1 VAEGVQVNE
10 KLFMLAVFVAVWLA
24 MSLTTK
30 PLLDELRKGK
40 TGEGISC
47 RSALVARAATECSF
61 GADQ

>member
-1 VAEGVQVNE
+1 VAQGVQVNE
-10 KLFMLAVFVAVWLA
+10 KLYMLVVFVAVWLA

-30 PLLDELRKGK
+30 PLLDELRKK
-40 TGEGISC
+40 KREGIGC

>member
-1 VAEGVQVNE
+1 VAQGVQVNE
-10 KLFMLAVFVAVWLA
+10 KLYMLVVFVAVWLA

-30 PLLDELRKGK
+30 PLLDELRKK
-40 TGEGISC
+40 NEKGIGC